1 MFMYILSVEG
11 YGEIHP
17 NPPLFPRLH
26 GQTFAQAET
35 EAEVEAERLRLK
47 LRLELW
53 LMLRLRLD

>member
-26 GQTFAQAET
+26 GKTFAQAET
-35 EAEVEAERLRLK
+35 EAEVETRLKLK

-53 LMLRLRLD
+53 LMLTLRLD

>member
-11 YGEIHP
+11 SGEIHP

-26 GQTFAQAET
+26 GITFAQAET
-35 EAEVEAERLRLK
+35 EAEVEAERLRL
-47 LRLELW
+47 RLELW